1 MTYERGNVRS
11 VPIKPCPHQALRS
24 CPRQAVPIKPR
35 NSCDRAEQIGGHDLY
50 PRKRTAMTVAVKR
63 HQAPR
68 QRIPPEVPF
77 SRSHFRYVDSIS
89 LIGVSNQL
97 LHSTDAIWNPLQ
109 TSFMQLFIARKSL
122 PFSSRSSMFGQLA
135 ITCCRSSAS
144 SPNRE
149 CFSQSS
155 RCAEVAFIHRST
167 MSCSFADK
175 LSIPMQVEAIIS
187 RLGYPMMELL
197 RSEI

>member
-1 MTYERGNVRS
+1 MALSSDSFSPAERY
-11 VPIKPCPHQALRS
+11 
-24 CPRQAVPIKPR
+24 PR
-35 NSCDRAEQIGGHDLY
+35 
-50 PRKRTAMTVAVKR
+50 RKRTAMTVAVKR

-122 PFSSRSSMFGQLA
+122 PFSSRSSMFGHLA

-149 CFSQSS
+149 CFSRSS

-167 MSCSFADK
+167 MSCSFADR
-175 LSIPMQVEAIIS
+175 LSIPIHVEAIIS
-187 RLGYPMMELL
+187 QLGHPMM
-197 RSEI
+197 